1 MAKKVLII
9 DDSVTQLSSLK
20 IFFKREGFDV
30 ETAKN
35 GVEGFVKVYKV
46 KPDAIVSDVLMPH
59 LGGFQLCRLL
69 KSNKETKDIPFIML
83 TVLDKNLDKFWASQ
97 SGADIFLRKDYDMST
112 IVQKT
117 KEIMEKMPV
126 SNSIKEELASNEIE
140 EDEIITQ
147 INKILDDELMKTT
160 ITNKF
165 REIKDYTK
173 DDKFAAGSIFKILSA
188 IVEYDFACIYFNSP
202 DESMPKRLIF
212 DEQNAEVQENIMK
225 EIWRQLLPN
234 NMSDFKP
241 EKINNDKEL
250 EKINSFDDLI
260 SKKEFDFYYEETL
273 IGKLCLYSRENLMW
287 HKMRFMQTIKNEI
300 DLFLRLKYLY
310 TKTRFLSI
318 TDELTKLYTRR
329 HLNSVLNQEYERAKR
344 YGTILSVAMIDID
357 DFKKINDTYGH
368 LAGDYILKE
377 ISKILVNTLRK
388 TDFVYRYGGEEIC
401 ILMPET
407 ALDKAFIPLER
418 LRKTIEARNFIF
430 EGEKIHVTV
439 SVGASTYSK
448 TMQSSNE
455 LIERADSALYKAKN
469 SGKNKVI
476 MEEHEQL
483 SC

>member
-9 DDSVTQLSSLK
+9 DDSNTQLSSLK
-20 IFFKREGFDV
+20 IFFKREGFEV

-35 GVEGFVKVYKV
+35 GVEGFVKVYKTT
-46 KPDAIVSDVLMPH
+46 PDVIISDVLMPH

-97 SGADIFLRKDYDMST
+97 SGADIFLRKDYDMSV
-112 IVQKT
+112 IVKSA
-117 KEIMEKMPV
+117 KEMIEKMPV
-126 SNSIKEELASNEIE
+126 SNSVKEELVSYEIE

-165 REIKDYTK
+165 REIKDYTQ
-173 DDKFAAGSIFKILSA
+173 DDKFVAESIFKILSA
-188 IVEYDFACIYFNSP
+188 IVEYDVACIYFNSP
-202 DESMPKRLIF
+202 DSSLPKRLIF
-212 DEQNAEVQENIMK
+212 DEQQVEIK
-225 EIWRQLLPN
+225 EQVMQDIWRKLLPN
-234 NMSDFKP
+234 NVEDFKP
-241 EKINNDKEL
+241 EKVKNTKEL
-250 EKINSFDDLI
+250 EAVHSIDDLT
-260 SKKEFDFYYEETL
+260 SKKEFDFYYEDTL
-273 IGKLCLYSRENLMW
+273 IGKLCLYSRENTNW

-329 HLNSVLNQEYERAKR
+329 HLKSVLNQEYERSKR

-357 DFKKINDTYGH
+357 DFKKINDEYGH
-368 LAGDYILKE
+368 LAGDYVLKE

-407 ALDKAFIPLER
+407 TLDKAIIPLER
-418 LRKTIEARNFIF
+418 LRKTIENRIF
-430 EGEKIHVTV
+430 VFEKDKIRVTV
-439 SVGASTYSK
+439 SIGASTYK
-448 TMQSSNE
+448 KETQSADE
-455 LIERADSALYKAKN
+455 LIEKADSALYKAKRI
-469 SGKNKVI
+469 GKNKV
-476 MEEHEQL
+476 MTEND
-483 SC
+483 